1 MVNEGGRGRV
11 GWKQRGRSG
20 EGGGGATAEGVRD
33 SWKKRAGK
41 ESTLNR
47 SYFWSNDKS
56 GLPEPEP
63 PFLAGAGADYLVR
76 LKLRLQLLL

>member
-1 MVNEGGRGRV
+1 MRVVEGGLGGSREGDQGR
-11 GWKQRGRSG
+11 
-20 EGGGGATAEGVRD
+20 GGGGATAEGVRD